1 MTYLSISIRVEVDE
15 HLVEVLLKR
24 FLRDLARVVVQPVP
38 VVIVRQTV
46 VVHTEHLQHVDGLVA
61 SGGPKIPQIPFAL
74 VDCNHS
80 NGNSVHVY
88 H

>member
-15 HLVEVLLKR
+15 HLVEVLLQR
-24 FLRDLARVVVQPVP
+24 FLRHLARVVVQPVP

-46 VVHTEHLQHVDGLVA
+46 VVHAEHLQHVDGLVT

-74 VDCNHS
+74 D
-80 NGNSVHVY
+80 
-88 H
+88 